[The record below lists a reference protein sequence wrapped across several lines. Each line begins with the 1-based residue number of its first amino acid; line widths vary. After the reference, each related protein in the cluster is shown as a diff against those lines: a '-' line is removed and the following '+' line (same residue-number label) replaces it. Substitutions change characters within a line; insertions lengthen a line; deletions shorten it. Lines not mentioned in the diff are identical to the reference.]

1 MLPKKIHILPA
12 ILSKH
17 TWLLNIVCLLL
28 LLLSTQ
34 PGHSSMQNSN
44 TQLEARF
51 GQSPGNN
58 IVLINIDQQTLHLYR
73 NNELT
78 KSYPISSSKFGIG
91 NQVESFKTPLGVHR
105 VAKKIGDGAPV
116 GTIFK
121 ARVNTGKTAEIITT
135 NAASKDDYVTSRIL
149 WLEGLEPG
157 KNKGEGID
165 SFQRYIYIHGTA
177 EEGRIGQP
185 ASRGC
190 IRMRNMDAIELFNLL
205 ETGTLVNIIE

>member
-1 MLPKKIHILPA
+1 MLPKTIHILPA
-12 ILSKH
+12 ISNKH
-17 TWLLNIVCLLL
+17 TGPLNIVCLFLM
-28 LLLSTQ
+28 LLSTQ

-44 TQLEARF
+44 VQLETRF

-58 IVLINIDQQTLHLYR
+58 IVLVNINQQTLHLYR

-105 VAKKIGDGAPV
+105 VAKKIGGSAPP

-121 ARVNTGKTAEIITT
+121 ARVNTGRTAEIITT
-135 NAASKDDYVTSRIL
+135 DAASEDDYVTSRIL

-177 EEGRIGQP
+177 EEGRIGKP

-190 IRMRNMDAIELFNLL
+190 IRMHNADVIELFDLL
-205 ETGTLVNIIE
+205 KTGTLINIIE

>member
-1 MLPKKIHILPA
+1 
-12 ILSKH
+12 
-17 TWLLNIVCLLL
+17 
-28 LLLSTQ
+28 
-34 PGHSSMQNSN
+34 MQNSN

-51 GQSPGNN
+51 GQSPDNN
-58 IVLINIDQQTLHLYR
+58 IVLVNINQQTLHLYR

-91 NQVESFKTPLGVHR
+91 NQAESFKTPLGVHR
-105 VAKKIGDGAPV
+105 VAKKIGDGAPA

-190 IRMRNMDAIELFNLL
+190 IRMRNIDAIELFDLL

>member
-1 MLPKKIHILPA
+1 
-12 ILSKH
+12 
-17 TWLLNIVCLLL
+17 
-28 LLLSTQ
+28 
-34 PGHSSMQNSN
+34 MQNSN

-51 GQSPGNN
+51 GQSPDNN
-58 IVLINIDQQTLHLYR
+58 IVLVNINQQTLHLYR

-190 IRMRNMDAIELFNLL
+190 IRMRNMDVIELFDLL

>member
-1 MLPKKIHILPA
+1 
-12 ILSKH
+12 
-17 TWLLNIVCLLL
+17 
-28 LLLSTQ
+28 
-34 PGHSSMQNSN
+34 MQNSN

-51 GQSPGNN
+51 GQSPDNN
-58 IVLINIDQQTLHLYR
+58 IVLVNIDQQTLHLYH
-73 NNELT
+73 NNKLT

-121 ARVNTGKTAEIITT
+121 ARVNAGRTAEIITT
-135 NAASKDDYVTSRIL
+135 DAASKDDYVTIRIL

-190 IRMRNMDAIELFNLL
+190 IRMRNMDVIELFDLL